1 MRNNSIS
8 SFWLSQ
14 DETDRSDVGM
24 IRDDSLD
31 ASKLEIDLEYPGK
44 LDNLRTDYPLAPEK
58 LEIRQHI
65 LSNYWK

>member
-8 SFWLSQ
+8 FFWLSQ

-31 ASKLEIDLEYPGK
+31 ASKLEVDLEYPEK
-44 LDNLRTDYPLAPEK
+44 LVNLRTDYPLAPEK
-58 LEIRQHI
+58 LEI
-65 LSNYWK
+65 